1 MKILYLTQVFE
12 VENDNGSDRHYFTC
26 KKMSE
31 SGFDVHVLTSNIDYK
46 TSKMKHEGHIFRN
59 KIISKNCI
67 KIHYVYSLP
76 NFKNN
81 RIKRILYYSSYF
93 ISSIITAR
101 KIKNIDIVYAVSSPL
116 TVGILGLL
124 ISTVLRAKFVFEVT
138 DVWPDVLIKMG
149 VLKNRI
155 IINIMKF
162 FEIKCYKKAEFIV
175 ALSKGIRENIQKKT
189 TNNEIILIPNGVD
202 EKLFKVTS
210 DSIDK
215 IESLKDKYNLKGK
228 FNILY
233 LGAHGKYNSL
243 FTIIE
248 TAKILKNINNIIFT
262 FIGDGDVKPKL
273 KKLCTEYSLKN
284 IIFLDPVPRKE
295 APIYLQLGDAF
306 ILASLKGE
314 FYKMNLQNK
323 FFDYLISGKPIIYSG
338 SGEQAEIIDIANCGI
353 HVASENPVLLSDAI
367 LKLSNTIK
375 ENLDLM
381 GRNGRKYVL
390 NFFERSKLTQVLL
403 DRIENL

>member
-31 SGFDVHVLTSNIDYK
+31 SRFDVHVLTSNIDYK
-46 TSKMKHEGHIFRN
+46 TSKMKYKGYIFRN
-59 KIISKNCI
+59 KIINKNDI

-81 RIKRILYYSSYF
+81 RIKRVLYYSSYF
-93 ISSIITAR
+93 ISSIIIAR

-189 TNNEIILIPNGVD
+189 T
-202 EKLFKVTS
+202 
-210 DSIDK
+210 
-215 IESLKDKYNLKGK
+215 
-228 FNILY
+228 
-233 LGAHGKYNSL
+233 
-243 FTIIE
+243 
-248 TAKILKNINNIIFT
+248 
-262 FIGDGDVKPKL
+262 
-273 KKLCTEYSLKN
+273 
-284 IIFLDPVPRKE
+284 
-295 APIYLQLGDAF
+295 
-306 ILASLKGE
+306 
-314 FYKMNLQNK
+314 
-323 FFDYLISGKPIIYSG
+323 
-338 SGEQAEIIDIANCGI
+338 
-353 HVASENPVLLSDAI
+353 
-367 LKLSNTIK
+367 
-375 ENLDLM
+375 
-381 GRNGRKYVL
+381 
-390 NFFERSKLTQVLL
+390 
-403 DRIENL
+403 